1 MMCTSRMTKIVL
13 SIAAMFIGAA
23 AALAQDGMARGKVTV
38 TNNPSLF
45 LDTWQVMQDLK
56 VAQEL
61 QAFLAPLRLPR
72 DLNID
77 IVDCGA
83 KEVPFV
89 SGQPVKICN
98 ELIREI
104 EETARKIS
112 PNDQDDQ
119 ARLIIGAFIQTAL
132 HKTAYGVLDVLQVP
146 VWGREHDAADRLAAL
161 IMVQFGEDIERV
173 TMSATLDLFKWS
185 SNQKNSGKTW
195 TGSAFADQASPE
207 AQRYFNYLCI
217 AVVADYPNFG
227 GAIEKSIIP
236 PGRAHTCLAEYRQ
249 IVDAFNLRIM
259 PYVDADALVKVRATQ
274 WLGWVPEK

>member
-1 MMCTSRMTKIVL
+1 MCTSRMTKIVL
-13 SIAAMFIGAA
+13 SIAAMFIGTA

-83 KEVPFV
+83 KDVPFV

-104 EETARKIS
+104 EETAKKIS

-119 ARLIIGAFIQTAL
+119 ARLIVGAFIQTAL

-146 VWGREHDAADRLAAL
+146 VWGHEYDAADRLAAL

-173 TMSATLDLFKWS
+173 SMSATLGSVQVVIRSQELRQDLDRFGLCR
-185 SNQKNSGKTW
+185 SGLARCAALLQLPLHR
-195 TGSAFADQASPE
+195 GRRRLPEFRRRDREGYHSPQACGVVPCRISAD
-207 AQRYFNYLCI
+207 R
-217 AVVADYPNFG
+217 
-227 GAIEKSIIP
+227 
-236 PGRAHTCLAEYRQ
+236 
-249 IVDAFNLRIM
+249 
-259 PYVDADALVKVRATQ
+259 
-274 WLGWVPEK
+274 